1 MASSR
6 ETSTPESLKVVREK
20 AEYTAVLQAMSHTNQ
35 NVTEAANML
44 GITRPTL
51 YKLLERMGIQH

>member
-1 MASSR
+1 M
-6 ETSTPESLKVVREK
+6 REK
-20 AEYTAVLQAMSHTNQ
+20 AEYTAVLHAMSHTSQ
-35 NVTEAANML
+35 NVSEAANVL

>member
-1 MASSR
+1 
-6 ETSTPESLKVVREK
+6 
-20 AEYTAVLQAMSHTNQ
+20 MSHTNQ
-35 NVTEAANML
+35 NVTEAANVL